1 MRDVG
6 TGKLALRQSLEE
18 IKLNIELRR
27 KYEDEIFAW
36 LQARKEN

>member
-6 TGKLALRQSLEE
+6 AGKLALRQSLEE
-18 IKLNIELRR
+18 IKLNIEFRR

-36 LQARKEN
+36 LQARKEI